1 MKIVTQ
7 DDIRYTEQTEAL
19 NEIAAKLGVV
29 AYRPDYHGSRGDK
42 NTVMFYTPED
52 EKHNRLVDRQ
62 PTHYSR
68 GEAADL
74 RKRGGSEIPDQYIYR
89 DSLWNFENS
98 DANGFFSMSYAN
110 HGKINLWCADWREQ
124 VEGHIRL
131 ALARKR
137 QFRHIHETGGW
148 LALREADGTNNDL
161 NREVIAAMKQI
172 HSRLYL
178 GSVNIYGDDRREL
191 ICSGRESVYEEY
203 VGQEIYNFHC
213 DFAVP
218 GADETLEKLIRT
230 WNRGTE
236 PHSARLVDQITKRV
250 DELGGEH
257 FVWF

>member
-7 DDIRYTEQTEAL
+7 DDIRYMEQTEAL
-19 NEIAAKLGVV
+19 DEIAAKLGIV

-42 NTVMFYTPED
+42 NTVMFYTLED
-52 EKHNRLVDRQ
+52 EEHNRMVDRQ
-62 PTHYSR
+62 TVHYSR

-74 RKRGGSEIPDQYIYR
+74 RKCGGSEIPDQHIYR

-110 HGKINLWCADWREQ
+110 HGKIKLWCADWRDQ
-124 VEGHIRL
+124 VEGHIRM

-137 QFRHIHETGGW
+137 QFRHIRETGGW

-161 NREVIAAMKQI
+161 NKEVIVAMKQI
-172 HSRLYL
+172 HGRLYL
-178 GSVNIYGDDRREL
+178 GSVNIYGDDQRKR
-191 ICSGRESVYEEY
+191 ICAGEESVYEEY
-203 VGQEIYNFHC
+203 TGQEIYNFHC
-213 DFAVP
+213 TFAVP
-218 GADETLEKLIRT
+218 VKDEALEELIRG

-236 PHSARLVDQITKRV
+236 PHNSGVVDQIMARV

-257 FVWF
+257 FLWY

>member
-52 EKHNRLVDRQ
+52 EEHNRLVDRQ
-62 PTHYSR
+62 PVHYSR

-74 RKRGGSEIPDQYIYR
+74 RKCGSPEIQDKYIYR

-98 DANGFFSMSYAN
+98 DVNGFFNMSYAN

-131 ALARKR
+131 ALARRR
-137 QFRHIHETGGW
+137 QFRHIRNTGGW
-148 LALREADGTNNDL
+148 LALREADDTNNDL
-161 NREVIAAMKQI
+161 NRMVIVAMKQI
-172 HSRLYL
+172 HGRLYL
-178 GSVNIYGDDRREL
+178 GSVTIHDESRRQRVCAGE
-191 ICSGRESVYEEY
+191 ESIYEEY
-203 VGQEIYNFHC
+203 TGQEIYNFHC
-213 DFAVP
+213 GFAVP
-218 GADETLEKLIRT
+218 AKDERLEELVRG
-230 WNRGTE
+230 WNSGSQATTY
-236 PHSARLVDQITKRV
+236 VNVNKITSRV
-250 DELGGEH
+250 DEIGGEH